1 MITLLEIAERAYMGP
16 KTPENDWNIGLFR
29 KMQEL
34 VERHGLDYSGPEIF
48 FDVPD
53 DYADRAFQAAID
65 FLAEMGVY
73 CVTTNRVINL
83 TEDEVR
89 EAIRE
94 IPGEFTIGSGR
105 DARII
110 RKREVEDRQAVN
122 VIGGGHWPWP
132 EDVGCRI
139 MKNYAQVLRTDIVEG
154 FNLNVVSGREIR
166 GLPMQVYAMKREAA
180 QMREAVRR
188 AGRPGMAITLYII
201 STKAAALMA
210 PMNPDAGLRPSDGI
224 LLSVL
229 PDTKIEADM
238 IAAAIAYEEY
248 GSYKVNGGAF
258 ASIGGFCGGVQ
269 GAIIETIVKHLVAWI
284 VYRDRIQYNG
294 TAGRYLFG
302 QRTPNERPSLIWPTF
317 VVHNALSR
325 NSNLIRFGGIE
336 DILFRKLWFP
346 KFGTEAFLL
355 SKAGSAVANTVL
367 GANLNLIGYQTPFD
381 VEFSID
387 VSEATIKAGIKREE
401 VGEILQKIDGMIEKK
416 YVPEAEDWP
425 IDRRMMAYKDYD
437 RYLGTLERF
446 FDFDRGW
453 PKKECKENA
462 EKVMKDLE
470 DVGLHL

>member
-1 MITLLEIAERAYMGP
+1 MGP
-16 KTPENDWNIGLFR
+16 KTPENDWNIGLFK

-34 VERHGLDYSGPEIF
+34 VERHGLDHSGPEIF
-48 FDVPD
+48 FNVSD

-73 CVTTNRVINL
+73 CVTTNRVIKL

-94 IPGEFTIGSGR
+94 APGEITIGAGR
-105 DARII
+105 DARTI
-110 RKREVEDRQAVN
+110 RKREVEDRRSVN

-154 FNLNVVSGREIR
+154 FNFNVVSGREIR
-166 GLPMQVYAMKREAA
+166 GLPMQVYAMKREAS

-188 AGRPGMAITLYII
+188 AGRPGMAITLYIV

-210 PMNPDAGLRPSDGI
+210 PMNPEAGLRPSDGI

-229 PDTKIEADM
+229 PDTKVEADM

-248 GSYKVNGGAF
+248 GSYKFNGGAF
-258 ASIGGFCGGVQ
+258 SLIGGFCGGVQ
-269 GAIIETIVKHLVAWI
+269 GAIIEAIVKHLVAWI
-284 VYRDRIQYNG
+284 VYRDSMQYSG
-294 TAGRYLFG
+294 TAGRYLLG
-302 QRTPNERPSLIWPTF
+302 QRTVKERPSLIWPSF
-317 VVHNALSR
+317 AVHNALSR
-325 NSNLIRFGGIE
+325 NSDLIRFGGIE
-336 DILFRKLWFP
+336 GIIFNKLWFP
-346 KFGTEAFLL
+346 EFGSEAFLL
-355 SKAGSAVANTVL
+355 SKAGSAVANTVM
-367 GANLNLIGYQTPFD
+367 GANLNIIGYQTPFD
-381 VEFSID
+381 VEFSVD
-387 VSEATIKAGIKREE
+387 VSDATIKAGIKREE
-401 VGEILQKIDGMIEKK
+401 VGEILQKIDGMIEAK

-453 PKKECKENA
+453 PKKEYKEKA
-462 EKVMKDLE
+462 EKVMKDLA
-470 DVGLHL
+470 DVGIDF